1 MAARREGLRAG
12 CRLTSACSRRRGG
25 FKGNVGLCAITEK
38 SPQLMRGP
46 LGRLERIRGVG
57 GSLVGVRP
65 IALAWS
71 GGKDSSLTLAALR
84 ADPTVEVVA
93 LVTTMT
99 RDYDRISMHGI
110 RRAVLDAQVAALGLP
125 LVEVI
130 IPAAA
135 SNRVYE
141 EALAVA
147 LAVLRQQHP
156 DVRHLAFGDLFLE
169 DVRAYRERLLP
180 PLGWTPVFPL
190 WGRDTA
196 ALARDFVGAGY
207 RAILTCVDTTQLG
220 AEFAGRD
227 FDAALLA
234 ELPATVDPCGE
245 RGEFHTCVY
254 AGPIFQQPVAIQVGT
269 RVRRDGRFEYCD
281 LTLNT
286 AASAA

>member
-1 MAARREGLRAG
+1 
-12 CRLTSACSRRRGG
+12 
-25 FKGNVGLCAITEK
+25 
-38 SPQLMRGP
+38 
-46 LGRLERIRGVG
+46 
-57 GSLVGVRP
+57 
-65 IALAWS
+65 
-71 GGKDSSLTLAALR
+71 
-84 ADPTVEVVA
+84 VEVVA
-93 LVTTMT
+93 LVTTLT
-99 RDYDRISMHGI
+99 RDYDRISMHGV

-125 LVEVI
+125 LVEAM

-135 SNRVYE
+135 SNLIYE
-141 EALAVA
+141 DALAAA

-254 AGPIFQQPVAIQVGT
+254 AGPIFRQPLAIGVGT

-281 LTLNT
+281 LTLLST
-286 AASAA
+286 AA